1 MDLQHLNIV
10 QPNAANTL
18 VAVGPGNRWSDVYA
32 VLDPL
37 NLTVV
42 GGRSE
47 TVGVGGLLLSGEFSL

>member
-1 MDLQHLNIV
+1 NNIDDGVTLDLQNLDII
-10 QPNAANTL
+10 QPNTANTL
-18 VAVGPGNRWSDVYA
+18 VAVGPGNRWSDVNS

-47 TVGVGGLLLSGEFSL
+47 TVGVGG